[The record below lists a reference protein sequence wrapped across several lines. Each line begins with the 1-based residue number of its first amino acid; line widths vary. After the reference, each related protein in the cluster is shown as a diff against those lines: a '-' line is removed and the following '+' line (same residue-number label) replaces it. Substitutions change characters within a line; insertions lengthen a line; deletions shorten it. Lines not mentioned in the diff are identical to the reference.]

1 MSAFIGV
8 IICFSTI
15 CYREEIVEELMTP
28 FSMDEFLNETADE
41 YGEDEFDNEFNQ
53 IILSVDTCVNER
65 TIWDTTLPQGFD
77 VEVIISKLKYDD
89 PLTSIQSEI
98 NEIVSCL
105 SLNQQNVEKV
115 IEFCSQEFTIIY
127 EIMKNS
133 NIDTPET
140 SAVSVTPDKLTL
152 FYSKFHQHQTSTAY
166 KARAFLMVD
175 NIPNI
180 SPKAVSHSLSI
191 YSSC

>member
-1 MSAFIGV
+1 MALCPDMSVFIGV

-133 NIDTPET
+133 NIDTPL
-140 SAVSVTPDKLTL
+140 KLL
-152 FYSKFHQHQTSTAY
+152 LLVLLQI
-166 KARAFLMVD
+166 
-175 NIPNI
+175 N
-180 SPKAVSHSLSI
+180 
-191 YSSC
+191 

>member
-1 MSAFIGV
+1 
-8 IICFSTI
+8 
-15 CYREEIVEELMTP
+15 
-28 FSMDEFLNETADE
+28 MDEFLNETADE

-152 FYSKFHQHQTSTAY
+152 FYSKCQHQTSTAY

>member
-1 MSAFIGV
+1 MALCPDMSAFIGV

-41 YGEDEFDNEFNQ
+41 YGEDEFDYEFNQ

-105 SLNQQNVEKV
+105 SLN
-115 IEFCSQEFTIIY
+115 
-127 EIMKNS
+127 
-133 NIDTPET
+133 
-140 SAVSVTPDKLTL
+140 
-152 FYSKFHQHQTSTAY
+152 
-166 KARAFLMVD
+166 
-175 NIPNI
+175 
-180 SPKAVSHSLSI
+180 
-191 YSSC
+191 

>member
-1 MSAFIGV
+1 V
-8 IICFSTI
+8 
-15 CYREEIVEELMTP
+15 V
-28 FSMDEFLNETADE
+28 
-41 YGEDEFDNEFNQ
+41 
-53 IILSVDTCVNER
+53 
-65 TIWDTTLPQGFD
+65 
-77 VEVIISKLKYDD
+77 K
-89 PLTSIQSEI
+89 
-98 NEIVSCL
+98 
-105 SLNQQNVEKV
+105 NVEKV

-180 SPKAVSHSLSI
+180 SPKAISHIAYQFTVAVRTFVLKEFHLKI
-191 YSSC
+191 HP

>member
-1 MSAFIGV
+1 
-8 IICFSTI
+8 
-15 CYREEIVEELMTP
+15 
-28 FSMDEFLNETADE
+28 
-41 YGEDEFDNEFNQ
+41 
-53 IILSVDTCVNER
+53 VNER

-105 SLNQQNVEKV
+105 SLNQQNVEK
-115 IEFCSQEFTIIY
+115 IKEFCSQEFTIIY

-140 SAVSVTPDKLTL
+140 SAVSVVVFIKLN
-152 FYSKFHQHQTSTAY
+152 
-166 KARAFLMVD
+166 FLMF
-175 NIPNI
+175 I
-180 SPKAVSHSLSI
+180 S
-191 YSSC
+191 